1 MGAAL
6 AVALQRAGYRVHFG
20 SSDPDAARRRIRMD
34 ASDLT
39 ITNWTEAAMHA
50 DVVVLAVLWSA
61 TGALPGLAPAVRGKV
76 VISCTNPETAGGLRI
91 PAGTSGTRAIAE
103 ALPGA
108 RVVAAFNH
116 VYAELLDPN
125 VVFDGGRPTVFVSG
139 DDPSAVAVVV
149 LMVTA
154 MGLQAVH
161 SGGLEQSS
169 LVENVAALM
178 VRLVRGGAVRPESIA
193 LRLMNRI

>member
-6 AVALQRAGYRVHFG
+6 GVALRRAGYRVHFG
-20 SSDPDAARRRIRMD
+20 SSEPDAVRNRARHATAD
-34 ASDLT
+34 FT
-39 ITNWTEAAMHA
+39 ITNWAEAAIHA
-50 DVVVLAVLWSA
+50 DVVVLALLWTA
-61 TGALPGLAPAVRGKV
+61 TAALPDLAPALRGKV
-76 VISCTNPETAGGLRI
+76 VISCTNPEMAGGLPI
-91 PAGTSGTRAIAE
+91 PPGTSGTRAIAD

-116 VYAELLDPN
+116 VYPELLDPD
-125 VVFDGGRPTVFVSG
+125 VVFDGGRPSVFLCG
-139 DDPSAVAVVV
+139 DDASAVAVVV

-154 MGLQAVH
+154 MGLHAVH
-161 SGGLEQSS
+161 SGGLEQAS

-193 LRLMNRI
+193 LRLMDRI